1 MNGGVQV
8 VKKKVIYLT
17 QEGFNGMKE
26 ELESLRKKL
35 MYDIAERIKEARE
48 LGDLSENSEY
58 DEAKNEQGRIDSRI
72 KQLEEILNNAE
83 IIEDDG
89 DLSTVKLGYVV
100 ELLNI
105 DTNEKSQFRIVNAQE
120 ANIFE
125 GKISSDSP
133 IGRGVLTHKV
143 NEVVRVKTPAGWAKY
158 KILTIGK

>member
-1 MNGGVQV
+1 
-8 VKKKVIYLT
+8 VKKKAIYLT
-17 QEGFNGMKE
+17 QEGYNRMKE
-26 ELESLRKKL
+26 ELENLRKKL

-89 DLSTVKLGYVV
+89 DMSSVKLGHIV
-100 ELLNI
+100 ELQNME
-105 DTNEKSQFRIVNAQE
+105 TGERSEFRIVNAQE

-133 IGRGVLTHKV
+133 IGKGVLSHKV
-143 NEVVRVKTPAGWAKY
+143 DEVVRIKTPSGWAKY

>member
-1 MNGGVQV
+1 MNGGIRS
-8 VKKKVIYLT
+8 VKKKAIYLT
-17 QEGFNGMKE
+17 QEGYNRMKE
-26 ELESLRKKL
+26 ELENLRKKL

-89 DLSTVKLGYVV
+89 DMSSVKLGHIV
-100 ELLNI
+100 ELQNME
-105 DTNEKSQFRIVNAQE
+105 TGERSEFRIVNAQE

-133 IGRGVLTHKV
+133 IGKGVLSHKV
-143 NEVVRVKTPAGWAKY
+143 DEVVRIKTPSGWAKY

>member
-1 MNGGVQV
+1 M
-8 VKKKVIYLT
+8 KKKAIYLT
-17 QEGFNGMKE
+17 QEGYNRMKE
-26 ELESLRKKL
+26 ELENLRKKL

-89 DLSTVKLGYVV
+89 DMSSVKLGHIV
-100 ELLNI
+100 ELQNME
-105 DTNEKSQFRIVNAQE
+105 TGERSEFRIVNAQE

-133 IGRGVLTHKV
+133 IGKGVLSHKV
-143 NEVVRVKTPAGWAKY
+143 DEVVRIKTPSGWAKY

>member
-1 MNGGVQV
+1 M
-8 VKKKVIYLT
+8 KKKVIYLT

-105 DTNEKSQFRIVNAQE
+105 DTNEKYSIQNR
-120 ANIFE
+120 
-125 GKISSDSP
+125 
-133 IGRGVLTHKV
+133 
-143 NEVVRVKTPAGWAKY
+143 
-158 KILTIGK
+158 

>member
-1 MNGGVQV
+1 LNGGIRS
-8 VKKKVIYLT
+8 VKKKAIYLT
-17 QEGFNGMKE
+17 QEGYNRMKE
-26 ELESLRKKL
+26 ELENLRKKL

-89 DLSTVKLGYVV
+89 DMSSVKLGHIV
-100 ELLNI
+100 ELQNME
-105 DTNEKSQFRIVNAQE
+105 TGERSEFRIVNAQE

-133 IGRGVLTHKV
+133 IGKGVLSHKV
-143 NEVVRVKTPAGWAKY
+143 DEVVRIKTPSGWAKY